1 MFHSRHKEKR
11 INRTHERVLRLV
23 HDNLQDFS
31 FSDLFLKD
39 NSVTILQKK
48 ISKPTVLKQKVK
60 QEITPEIT
68 SNLFLFTKKL
78 HNLRNSTGQ

>member
-11 INRTHERVLRLV
+11 INRTHERVLRLA
-23 HDNLQDFS
+23 HENLQDFS

-48 ISKPTVLKQKVK
+48 ISKPMVLKHEAK
-60 QEITPEIT
+60 QRISPEIT
-68 SNLFLFTKKL
+68 SNLFLFMQKL
-78 HNLRNSTGQ
+78 HNLRNSNRL

>member
-11 INRTHERVLRLV
+11 INRTHERVLRLA
-23 HDNLQDFS
+23 HENLQDFS

-48 ISKPTVLKQKVK
+48 ISKPTVLKHKSK
-60 QEITPEIT
+60 TRDYNGNNFKFIAFYKETI
-68 SNLFLFTKKL
+68 
-78 HNLRNSTGQ
+78 